1 MNTYQIVVQLR
12 KRVGFGYLLLLLLTA
27 AGFRHLDESVNEF
40 RLHICS
46 AMALDVCLCVFFGA
60 RYGVYTQAGT
70 IQRISFFLSPIFF
83 TLRRYD
89 FQYHYHC
96 CYYYSVVCWFRLFY
110 CCYCL
115 LQFFLL
121 LRTLTFA
128 GVIRTRSTASIV
140 FAWERWNFSVFYSIS
155 GVSLCVPPS
164 VVCMHLAI
172 VFELLSFYAWIFTVV
187 LVAFVILLL
196 LLMVYYSG
204 ILWAIH
210 IHSFSQSVSH
220 CHCQWRYDG
229 WWLLLL
235 LLLVTG
241 TGTHQHS
248 YHYWCS
254 VVCLLA
260 HRNCTT
266 HSDHMMMMMEK

>member
-1 MNTYQIVVQLR
+1 MEKKCFHSYLYNIYTATQRIRMNTYQIVVQLR

-27 AGFRHLDESVNEF
+27 AGCRHLDESVNEF
-40 RLHICS
+40 RLHTCS
-46 AMALDVCLCVFFGA
+46 AIALDVCLCAFFGA

-128 GVIRTRSTASIV
+128 GVIRTRSTAASIV
-140 FAWERWNFSVFYSIS
+140 FA
-155 GVSLCVPPS
+155 
-164 VVCMHLAI
+164 
-172 VFELLSFYAWIFTVV
+172 
-187 LVAFVILLL
+187 
-196 LLMVYYSG
+196 
-204 ILWAIH
+204 
-210 IHSFSQSVSH
+210 
-220 CHCQWRYDG
+220 
-229 WWLLLL
+229 
-235 LLLVTG
+235 
-241 TGTHQHS
+241 
-248 YHYWCS
+248 
-254 VVCLLA
+254 
-260 HRNCTT
+260 
-266 HSDHMMMMMEK
+266 